1 MKILVECHEFV
12 EDENGGHWITY
23 TKEKEVL
30 HPEREEKLCR
40 MCNFNAYPECLNTC
54 SVGTFKKDKK

>member
-12 EDENGGHWITY
+12 EDENGGHWETY

-30 HPEREEKLCR
+30 HPEREERLCQ
-40 MCNFNAYPECLNTC
+40 MCDFPTYPKCLKSC
-54 SVGTFKKDKK
+54 SVGTYKKKKK